1 MNDLSKAKQQS
12 MNLFDFSF
20 DNPLTFAQATFWIFL
35 AVVLLFYSPIK
46 NKFRARHFYL
56 FAVSMFFYYLSS
68 GKFVILLLITTI
80 LTYLSGKAVFRFK
93 KRSLRKFF
101 LSLGVVISLAFLA
114 YFKYAYFIVDII
126 NTYFAT
132 NIKVV
137 DYLALFSNNSF
148 GTEFSIDKIILPAG
162 ISFYTFQAI
171 SYIVDIYRQRL
182 EKQPSFVDFAF
193 YLSFFPS
200 LVAGPIVRAN
210 EFLPQLE
217 KPYSLSK
224 KEFSWSL
231 FFILNGLVKKI
242 IISDYISANFV
253 DRVFEMP
260 QLYSSF
266 ENLLAMYGYA
276 LQIYCDFSGYTDIAI
291 AVALLFG
298 FRLPQNFNSPYK
310 SFNITEFWRRWHIS
324 LSAWL
329 KDYLYISLGGNR
341 KGQFRRYINL
351 MLTMLIGGLW
361 HGANLRFIIWGGLH
375 GLALILDKLI
385 KRLTDIF
392 EKKTFF
398 KFISL
403 FITFNFVCFCWI
415 FFRAN
420 DTTTALNIISNI
432 FSPYNVEIIPAILT
446 SYWKPLL
453 LILIGYIIHWLPVKF
468 KDSIRECFIKTPIA
482 IQLLAAII
490 TAVLLYQ
497 FKTADIQAFI
507 YFQF

>member
-1 MNDLSKAKQQS
+1 M
-12 MNLFDFSF
+12 
-20 DNPLTFAQATFWIFL
+20 
-35 AVVLLFYSPIK
+35 
-46 NKFRARHFYL
+46 
-56 FAVSMFFYYLSS
+56 
-68 GKFVILLLITTI
+68 
-80 LTYLSGKAVFRFK
+80 
-93 KRSLRKFF
+93 
-101 LSLGVVISLAFLA
+101 
-114 YFKYAYFIVDII
+114 
-126 NTYFAT
+126 
-132 NIKVV
+132 
-137 DYLALFSNNSF
+137 
-148 GTEFSIDKIILPAG
+148 
-162 ISFYTFQAI
+162 
-171 SYIVDIYRQRL
+171 DIYRQRL

-231 FFILNGLVKKI
+231 FFFFYCIVKKI

-266 ENLLAMYGYA
+266 ENLLAVYGYA

-375 GLALILDKLI
+375 GLALVFDKLI

-398 KFISL
+398 KFITL
-403 FITFNFVCFCWI
+403 FINFF
-415 FFRAN
+415 A
-420 DTTTALNIISNI
+420 
-432 FSPYNVEIIPAILT
+432 
-446 SYWKPLL
+446 
-453 LILIGYIIHWLPVKF
+453 
-468 KDSIRECFIKTPIA
+468 
-482 IQLLAAII
+482 
-490 TAVLLYQ
+490 
-497 FKTADIQAFI
+497 
-507 YFQF
+507 